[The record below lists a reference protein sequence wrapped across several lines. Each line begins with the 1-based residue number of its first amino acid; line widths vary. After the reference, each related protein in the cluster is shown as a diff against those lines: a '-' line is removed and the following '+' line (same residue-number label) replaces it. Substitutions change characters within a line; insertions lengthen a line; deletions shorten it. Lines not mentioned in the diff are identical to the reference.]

1 MNYQDGIISILSKK
15 NYKKDEDE
23 FDSYKEKFN
32 FDASSN
38 NGITLK
44 ILVSLHND
52 NFSRENRFLL
62 VEIGK
67 SIEALIT
74 VHQMCEFGCHDLLF
88 DDSFPEEHEIL
99 EDRELKKKIEEK
111 IWKLWNLAVELLQRE
126 SNLSFF
132 LFGIYKVFLK
142 KINKFIKRNKFQY

>member
-1 MNYQDGIISILSKK
+1 MM
-15 NYKKDEDE
+15 E
-23 FDSYKEKFN
+23 FVPYKEKFN
-32 FDASSN
+32 FNARSN
-38 NGITLK
+38 DGVTLK

-111 IWKLWNLAVELLQRE
+111 IWRLWNLATEIL
-126 SNLSFF
+126 
-132 LFGIYKVFLK
+132 
-142 KINKFIKRNKFQY
+142 